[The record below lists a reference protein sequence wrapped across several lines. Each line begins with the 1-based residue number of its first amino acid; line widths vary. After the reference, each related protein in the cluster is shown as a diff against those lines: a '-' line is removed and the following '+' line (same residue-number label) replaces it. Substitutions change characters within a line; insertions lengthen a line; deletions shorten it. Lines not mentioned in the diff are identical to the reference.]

1 MTINLKKGDQMHG
14 FTLVDSQ
21 FIQDANAQVH
31 TFAHKQSGGQVIWV
45 ENDDQNRSFGIG
57 FKTPPKDST
66 GVAHIVEQSVLS
78 GSRK

>member
-1 MTINLKKGDQMHG
+1 MHG

-45 ENDDQNRSFGIG
+45 KEMMTKIALLG
-57 FKTPPKDST
+57 
-66 GVAHIVEQSVLS
+66 
-78 GSRK
+78 